1 MRRGT
6 RNLQR
11 RGDDRGRDH
20 LTAARAHSLLPLG
33 VAIAVLTVGA
43 GAGSARPAAVLT
55 LEGPKSTRFGHT
67 VDFAGRLVPGV
78 PGRQIRLYSAG
89 AFVAATDLRK
99 DGTYLFKVQVGR
111 PGPFRAVTEGAVSRP
126 VTVRVVPVLETHVVG
141 RRIAGE
147 PLAVGVR
154 LQPPSAGRIRV
165 RVLRDGRQTY
175 GRVFRGSARLLLG
188 TTSLQPFRVD
198 VETLPAPG
206 YARAAR
212 GLSIALR
219 APRLSYGSSGPLV
232 FQALRR
238 LSELGYVTPSPR
250 TTFDEDVLQSVYA
263 FEKAQGL
270 ERIGVADAAFWQRL
284 AQPRAVVP
292 RHRFPARHIEVD
304 KTRQILLLVRDGKVA
319 LVVPVSTAGISGYYT
334 PEGAFA
340 IYRKVP
346 GYDPSPLGVLYKPM
360 YFYGG
365 YAVHGNPSVPPYPAS
380 HGCIRVPNFVIERLY
395 DTEPYGE
402 TVYVYS

>member
-1 MRRGT
+1 MTATST
-6 RNLQR
+6 R
-11 RGDDRGRDH
+11 
-20 LTAARAHSLLPLG
+20 SFLPLG
-33 VAIAVLTVGA
+33 LALAGLAVGV
-43 GAGSARPAAVLT
+43 GAGSARPVAVLT
-55 LEGPKSTRFGHT
+55 LEGPKTTRFGHT
-67 VDFAGRLVPGV
+67 VDFAGRLVPAV
-78 PGRQIRLYSAG
+78 PGRQVRLYSG
-89 AFVAATDLRK
+89 RAFVAATGVRK

-111 PGPFRAVTEGAVSRP
+111 PGPFRAVTMGAFSRP
-126 VTVRVVPVLETHVVG
+126 VSVRVVPVLHAQVVG

-154 LQPPSAGRIRV
+154 LEPPAAGRIRV

-175 GRVFRGSARLLLG
+175 GGVFRREARVRLG
-188 TTSLQPFRVD
+188 TTSLQPFRVA

-206 YARAAR
+206 YARASR

-219 APRLSYGSSGPLV
+219 APTLSYGSTGPLV
-232 FQALRR
+232 LQVLRR
-238 LSELGYVTPSPR
+238 LGSLGYVVPSPR
-250 TTFDEDVLQSVYA
+250 TTFDGDVLQSVYA

-270 ERIGVADAAFWQRL
+270 ERAGVADPSFWQRL
-284 AQPRAVVP
+284 AHPRPLEP

-334 PEGAFA
+334 PEGTFA

-360 YFYGG
+360 YFTGG
-365 YAVHGNPSVPPYPAS
+365 YALHGNPSVPPYPAS
-380 HGCIRVPNFVIERLY
+380 HGCVRMPNFVIERLY

-402 TVYVYS
+402 TVIVYS